1 MARNDMKLLEAGGIN
16 ASYGDVQVL
25 WSVSIDVAEGE
36 IVALLGSN
44 GAGKTTF
51 LRTISRIVKSSS
63 GTIKW
68 MGQEIQGDQP
78 HQVAR
83 RGISHVPEGRELFA
97 ELSVYDNL
105 MLGGMY
111 VQKDPARKAAL
122 LAQVYELF
130 PRLKERASQISG
142 SLSGGEQQML
152 AIGRG
157 LMSDPRLLML
167 DEPSLGLAPIVV
179 SEMFAAI
186 REINRRGVTVL
197 LVEQNVNQTLEIC
210 SRAYILE
217 AGVISR
223 EGKGADLLGDD
234 QIRKAYLGL

>member
-1 MARNDMKLLEAGGIN
+1 MKLLEVQGIN

-25 WSVSIDVAEGE
+25 WSVSVDVAEGE

-51 LRTISRIVKSSS
+51 LRTISGIVKKSS

-68 MGQEIQGDQP
+68 MGQEVQNDQP
-78 HQVAR
+78 HQIAR
-83 RGISHVPEGRELFA
+83 RGIAHVPEGRELFP

-111 VQKDPARKAAL
+111 IQKDPARKQRL

-130 PRLKERASQISG
+130 PRLKERSGQISG

-157 LMSDPRLLML
+157 LMSDPKLLML

-179 SEMFAAI
+179 SEMFQAI

-197 LVEQNVNQTLEIC
+197 LIEQNVVKTLEIC

-217 AGVISR
+217 SGVISR
-223 EGKGADLLGDD
+223 EGNGADLIKDD